1 VTAGLDLRALAAAA
15 LDLGTCSLRLLPVV
29 ALSPFLGGP
38 VLPPSARAALA
49 LTLGAVARTSL
60 GAGFPDGRPFLAVAA
75 SELALGAVLGFVATL
90 PVEAARGAGRL
101 VDTLRGATLGEL
113 HVAPIRQRETA
124 VGDLLAQWTVALAA
138 WGGSDRL
145 LLAALLDT
153 YRALPVGAAFDG
165 TLGARG
171 AAAAASE
178 LLSAALC
185 LGAPAAAA
193 LLCADLALSVA
204 SRLAP
209 RAAFLDA
216 APPLRAALGLAAVA
230 IPAAAIGA
238 RLVEMAALSA
248 GIVGRLPGGPR

>member
-1 VTAGLDLRALAAAA
+1 
-15 LDLGTCSLRLLPVV
+15 
-29 ALSPFLGGP
+29 
-38 VLPPSARAALA
+38 
-49 LTLGAVARTSL
+49 
-60 GAGFPDGRPFLAVAA
+60 
-75 SELALGAVLGFVATL
+75 
-90 PVEAARGAGRL
+90 
-101 VDTLRGATLGEL
+101 
-113 HVAPIRQRETA
+113 
-124 VGDLLAQWTVALAA
+124 VALAA
-138 WGGSDRL
+138 WGGADRL

-165 TLGARG
+165 TLQAGG
-171 AAAAASE
+171 AASAAGE

-204 SRLAP
+204 SRLTP